1 MAGETLL
8 TVVGTVVADPELR
21 FTQSGAGVVNLTI
34 ASNSRVFDKTSQ
46 KWEDGDALFMRCNAW
61 RQFAEN
67 IAESFSKGDRV
78 IAQGRLKQR
87 SYETR
92 EGEKRTVFELEL
104 DTLGADVRFRTLTIN
119 RPDRG
124 GGQANQPPAD
134 DPWGSSPP
142 PSPQGW
148 GSGFSG
154 EPPF

>member
-21 FTQSGAGVVNLTI
+21 FTQSGVGVVSLTI
-34 ASNSRVFDKTSQ
+34 ASNSRVFDKNTQ

-119 RPDRG
+119 RPERT
-124 GGQANQPPAD
+124 GGQSSQPPAD
-134 DPWGSSPP
+134 DPWGSAP

-148 GSGFSG
+148 GGGYNS